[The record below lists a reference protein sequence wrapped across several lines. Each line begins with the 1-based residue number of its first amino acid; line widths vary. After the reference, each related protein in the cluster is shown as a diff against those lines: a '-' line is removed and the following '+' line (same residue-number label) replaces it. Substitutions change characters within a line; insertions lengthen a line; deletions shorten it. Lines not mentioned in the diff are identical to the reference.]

1 AEQITKLASVWG
13 LLGLSCVGA
22 IAYLYADSLVAFFI
36 PDDNDVITN
45 GAQFIQVM
53 CLSWGGIGVQ
63 LCIVAAFRASGNML
77 NAMVIALLSQ
87 CVVQFPAAYI
97 LSNHT
102 ELGDQGIWYSF
113 AITNITIAL
122 IAFAWFMRGSWKKTK
137 LTKEDKHIV
146 QVTRETLIE
155 EGAH

>member
-1 AEQITKLASVWG
+1 
-13 LLGLSCVGA
+13 
-22 IAYLYADSLVAFFI
+22 
-36 PDDNDVITN
+36 
-45 GAQFIQVM
+45 
-53 CLSWGGIGVQ
+53 
-63 LCIVAAFRASGNML
+63 
-77 NAMVIALLSQ
+77 
-87 CVVQFPAAYI
+87 VQFPAAYI

-155 EGAH
+155 EGAR